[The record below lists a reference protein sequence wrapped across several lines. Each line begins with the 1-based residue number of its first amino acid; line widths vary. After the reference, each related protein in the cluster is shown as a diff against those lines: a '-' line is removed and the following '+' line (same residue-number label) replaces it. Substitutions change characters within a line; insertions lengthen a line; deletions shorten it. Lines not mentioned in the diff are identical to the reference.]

1 MRIKHFLVKMLLT
14 VVLVAVGY
22 ISHAAINPQDLKN
35 EIIDGLAWSYVV
47 EDGYAS
53 VTGWNM
59 GTAIDPQ
66 TTGEVSVPSSLGGF
80 PVKVIGSYAFY
91 QMKGVTSLTIP
102 EGVEIIDF
110 YMCRG

>member
-22 ISHAAINPQDLKN
+22 ISHAAINPQDLKT

-53 VTGWNM
+53 VTSWNM
-59 GTAIDPQ
+59 GKTAGYNLKAISHHLRPHREMQ
-66 TTGEVSVPSSLGGF
+66 E
-80 PVKVIGSYAFY
+80 K
-91 QMKGVTSLTIP
+91 
-102 EGVEIIDF
+102 
-110 YMCRG
+110 R